1 MATYLAQH
9 VVTFF
14 TLIEAD
20 DQKSAQDK
28 AKALAFDSE
37 AWGVS
42 DEEMTVEEDNGTD
55 F

>member
-1 MATYLAQH
+1 MATYIAQH

-42 DEEMTVEEDNGTD
+42 DEEMTVEADEGTD